1 MLVLGSRVGKSGAG
15 SVMVRASTGVA
26 LGGGPLVD
34 GHVGLAGDRR
44 RVSGDCRTGSSAT
57 SYLTCRAPAG
67 SASKAG
73 LGMGYWG
80 ALDTALMCTVV

>member
-15 SVMVRASTGVA
+15 SAMVRASTGVA

-44 RVSGDCRTGSSAT
+44 RVSGDCT
-57 SYLTCRAPAG
+57 SE
-67 SASKAG
+67 
-73 LGMGYWG
+73 G
-80 ALDTALMCTVV
+80 AICLVFFLMLNTNIK